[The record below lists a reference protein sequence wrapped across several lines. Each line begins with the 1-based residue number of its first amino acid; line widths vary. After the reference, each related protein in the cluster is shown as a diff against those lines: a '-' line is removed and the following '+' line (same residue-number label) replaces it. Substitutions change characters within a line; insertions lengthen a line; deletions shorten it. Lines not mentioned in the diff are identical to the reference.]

1 MSPNL
6 INSLCPGK
14 HPLSQSPS
22 VALSV
27 SPRASGRP
35 DDDVHSHQ
43 TLKRRS
49 ARSTVK
55 HVSDFGNFH
64 LSGGSG
70 STMWFFSSEFCNSK
84 HNFQLKQCYKSHTY
98 SMSVSP
104 TSTSLLRRSSSG
116 DMQLIRGFGNYL
128 RDENASVEQSSQC
141 NEAIGTETSG
151 TTSWKVPF
159 TKEGGVEIGR
169 CGTE

>member
-6 INSLCPGK
+6 INSFCPGK

-49 ARSTVK
+49 ERCTVK

-64 LSGGSG
+64 LSGGSS
-70 STMWFFSSEFCNSK
+70 STMWFFSNSK

-141 NEAIGTETSG
+141 NEAICTETSG
-151 TTSWKVPF
+151 TTSGKVPF